1 MNKIKN
7 IKTFVFN
14 ISPNYLIV
22 LLFMLIAFKTGD
34 NKSNYNVPSKVLSAC
49 AVDYDLDGDN
59 DIIVRHQTL
68 WQNTN
73 PTLSILNNTG
83 NGYFEIAD
91 TSLTFC
97 GSQSDIFAI
106 NINDDDYPDI
116 ITFLADFS
124 SGEAE
129 RFIRILYGNEGAFSD
144 YEDFNLNKSETFT
157 DINYGDIN
165 GDSLNDI
172 VVISGT
178 SNFWGILLNDGNG
191 GLLPPDYHYVA
202 DYYPLEVDCGDL
214 NDDGRDDIVIVGQNT
229 EVYFSYPGYFEY
241 ITLDDFIKEAV
252 EICDMDNDGDNDI
265 VVLVN
270 LYLVGLT
277 GITIYENLG
286 ENEFYKNEEI
296 LFQPPLSYMA
306 VSDINN
312 DDLPDMV
319 CTGEDG
325 LHILMNEGNLV
336 FTLPPQF
343 IEIDNYGASFR
354 KSVCATLD
362 NNTFND
368 IVIIRGHGA
377 VLPANITILFN
388 DTTGNF
394 VNNPL
399 IAISNP
405 LGSTE
410 NGLKS
415 YPNPFKSETIFE
427 FFLNEKSN
435 IGISIHSISGTLIK
449 TLISEK
455 MKGGN
460 HLIKWNGHNLN
471 NELCKSGT
479 YIVFFKKNGVL
490 LESIKLIKN

>member
-1 MNKIKN
+1 MINKSYI
-7 IKTFVFN
+7 ISN
-14 ISPNYLIV
+14 ISPNYFIV
-22 LLFMLIAFKTGD
+22 LLFILIAFKTGD
-34 NKSNYNVPSKVLSAC
+34 TKSNYNVPSSVRSAC
-49 AVDYDLDGDN
+49 AVDYDLDGNN
-59 DIIVRHQTL
+59 DIIIGHTTA
-68 WQNTN
+68 WQHTN

-83 NGYFEIAD
+83 NGYFELVD

-97 GSQSDIFAI
+97 GYQKNIFAI
-106 NINDDDYPDI
+106 NIDNDEYPDI
-116 ITFLADFS
+116 VTFYSDFS
-124 SGEAE
+124 SGNAE
-129 RFIRILYGNEGAFSD
+129 RFIRIFFNNNGAYSNF
-144 YEDFNLNKSETFT
+144 EDFNLNSSETFT
-157 DINYGDIN
+157 DISYGDIN

-178 SNFWGILLNDGNG
+178 SNFWGLLLNDGNG

-202 DYYPLEVDCGDL
+202 DYYPTRVTCGDL

-229 EVYFSYPGYFEY
+229 EVYLSYPGYFEC
-241 ITLDDFIKEAV
+241 ITLETESFKEAV

-312 DDLPDMV
+312 DDLPDIV
-319 CTGEDG
+319 CTAYDG
-325 LHILMNEGNLV
+325 LYLLINESNLL

-343 IEIDNYGASFR
+343 IEVENYGESYR
-354 KSVCATLD
+354 KSICATLD

-368 IVIIRGHGA
+368 IVIIRRHGA

-399 IAISNP
+399 NSITNPISSIKNK
-405 LGSTE
+405 
-410 NGLKS
+410 LKF
-415 YPNPFKSETIFE
+415 YPNPFNKEITFE
-427 FFLNEKSN
+427 FYLNEKSK
-435 IGISIHSISGTLIK
+435 IEISIYNLSCNLII

-479 YIVFFKKNGVL
+479 YLVFFKKNGEL